1 MKYDGSILQHDES
14 PPMRKSDG
22 LTPCYETPFVQSGV
36 FAYMRWWSKAWLSA
50 CACCAAY
57 GAIYVCARGFER

>member
-22 LTPCYETPFVQSGV
+22 LTPCYETPFVQSGA
-36 FAYMRWWSKAWLSA
+36 FAYMR
-50 CACCAAY
+50 
-57 GAIYVCARGFER
+57 